1 MAMATVVIKVPDE
14 QQGALIFNALV
25 CELRFDPSM
34 WGSEFDE
41 WSKSDYQAP
50 ASISLKRGYDLEERY
65 VEVRS
70 QEGITTKIPL
80 EITRAARVP
89 EGYNAL
95 TEPTRATPAI
105 MPRKKPRQ

>member
-1 MAMATVVIKVPDE
+1 MAMATVVIRVPDE
-14 QQGALIFNALV
+14 QQGALIFNSIV
-25 CELRFDPSM
+25 RELMFDPSV

-41 WSKSDYQAP
+41 WSKSNYQAP
-50 ASISLKRGYDLEERY
+50 PSISLKRGYDLEQQY

-70 QEGITTKIPL
+70 QEGVTTKIPL
-80 EITRAARVP
+80 EVTRAADRP

-105 MPRKKPRQ
+105 MPRKIPRQ